1 MAGTG
6 ETKSV
11 VYVVSQVT
19 GPRGTSL
26 DDQSVLG
33 VYTSV
38 ESAYNHYVRIVGGP
52 GYLLDEWIRYGL
64 GEDPNVIIGFEDA
77 NQSEFQVVAVPLLE
91 GGRKSKQQGKRIGKQ
106 KKI

>member
-6 ETKSV
+6 ETRSV

-33 VYTSV
+33 VYTSI
-38 ESAYNHYVRIVGGP
+38 ESAYNHYVRIVGAP
-52 GYLLDEWIRYGL
+52 RYLLDEWIRYGL

-77 NQSEFQVVAVPLLE
+77 NQAEFQVVAVPLLE
-91 GGRKSKQQGKRIGKQ
+91 GGRKSKRIA